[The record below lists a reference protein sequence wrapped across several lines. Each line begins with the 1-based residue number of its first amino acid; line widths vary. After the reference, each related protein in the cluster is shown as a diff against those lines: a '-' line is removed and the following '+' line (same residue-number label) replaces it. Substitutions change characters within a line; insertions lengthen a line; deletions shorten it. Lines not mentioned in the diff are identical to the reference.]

1 MLPSGRK
8 TDGVS
13 LLPYIEQHQHRTAC
27 GRGPM
32 PTSST
37 SLYNQ
42 KWERAI
48 NDTRY
53 KLIERAAGLKWPVRE
68 FFDLQTDPYETK
80 NLLKRSLT
88 SAQRNRLNY
97 LNRAARQAAGQP
109 VTQHA

>member
-1 MLPSGRK
+1 M
-8 TDGVS
+8 S
-13 LLPYIEQHQHRTAC
+13 LLPYIENTSTAAC

-32 PTSST
+32 PTSSI

-68 FFDLQTDPYETK
+68 FFDLQKDPYEKK
-80 NLLKRSLT
+80 NLLKKTADRD
-88 SAQRNRLNY
+88 ADERLNT
-97 LNRAARQAAGQP
+97 LNGQLDALIA
-109 VTQHA
+109 TR